1 MKKLFYI
8 GAMSA
13 LLLTACSEEN
23 AAPKEEAPASEPVEV
38 KEEPVTAEVETQ
50 ENEDVKESESTD
62 EKIKRELEG
71 IVSKD
76 LNSTSITE
84 IAVNNY
90 QGEADKYIVLPHLVW
105 DVPNS
110 KETTVEMLEMYS
122 DHIAANLYEQEGIE
136 EITVFWEVPYHLKGE
151 NIAKFNYMRTANG
164 MDKND
169 KWLDSVLQ

>member
-1 MKKLFYI
+1 MKKLFYL

-13 LLLTACSEEN
+13 LLLTACGEEK

-38 KEEPVTAEVETQ
+38 NEEPVTAEVETQ

-122 DHIAANLYEQEGIE
+122 DHIAANLYEQGSIE
-136 EITVFWEVPYHLKGE
+136 EITVFWEVPYHLEGE
-151 NIAKFNYMRTANG
+151 SIAKFNYIRNANG
-164 MDKND
+164 MAKND
-169 KWLDSVLQ
+169 KWLASELQ